1 MLSQIVLGSILL
13 LVSVVIAGLSFW
25 FMEVGLVR
33 FRGFLVRAPHKPRL
47 ILMLCM
53 VSMWILAQ
61 ITAGVWMWAL
71 TFYGLG
77 AFATIEESLY
87 FAIVSYTTLGFGDV
101 LLAQDW
107 RILSGMAAANGL
119 LNIGLLT
126 AVLVEALAQVRRIQ
140 AEVIRESAGGRE

>member
-77 AFATIEESLY
+77 AFATVEESLY